1 MTSLFIPVTQVA
13 EAAYNDLRRYYNEH
27 DYNATY
33 LRAFETFLSPLLK
46 ENFLANHPRY
56 REVTEAYPLPD
67 EDDDEHQYLPAKGFR
82 LYLMMYEGIMR
93 ECHIVGGWEDAQQN
107 DVPEADL
114 VVDPLGD
121 YKRRS

>member
-33 LRAFETFLSPLLK
+33 LRAFETFLSPLMK
-46 ENFLANHPRY
+46 DDFLANHPKY
-56 REVTEAYPLPD
+56 QEVTSQYPLPD

-82 LYLMMYEGIMR
+82 LYLMMYERIMR
-93 ECHIVGGWEDAQQN
+93 ECHIVGGWEEVEQTSELDT
-107 DVPEADL
+107 DK
-114 VVDPLGD
+114 VVSPLEE
-121 YKRRS
+121 YRRGV

>member
-33 LRAFETFLSPLLK
+33 LRAFETFLSPLMK
-46 ENFLANHPRY
+46 DDFLANHPKY
-56 REVTEAYPLPD
+56 QEVTGMFPLPD
-67 EDDDEHQYLPAKGFR
+67 EDDDEHQYISAKAFR
-82 LYLMMYEGIMR
+82 LYLMMYERIMR
-93 ECHIVGGWEDAQQN
+93 ECHIVGGWEELDQN
-107 DVPEADL
+107 SQIDADL
-114 VVDPLGD
+114 VVSPLED